1 MSRLMKLILIFFL
14 LLIGLVFH
22 LRNNQQVVLDYFIGR
37 QEFYL
42 SIWMFASLVIG
53 TFLGI
58 LACLPIIFKLKRNN
72 IRLSNQ
78 VNITEKEIK
87 NLRVLPVK
95 DNH

>member
-14 LLIGLVFH
+14 ILIGLVFH
-22 LRNNQQVVLDYFIGR
+22 LRNSQQVVLDYLIGS

-42 SIWMFASLVIG
+42 SIWMFASLVSG
-53 TFLGI
+53 TLLGI
-58 LACLPIIFKLKRNN
+58 FASLPIIFKLKRDN

-78 VNITEKEIK
+78 VNESEKEIK

-95 DNH
+95 DNP